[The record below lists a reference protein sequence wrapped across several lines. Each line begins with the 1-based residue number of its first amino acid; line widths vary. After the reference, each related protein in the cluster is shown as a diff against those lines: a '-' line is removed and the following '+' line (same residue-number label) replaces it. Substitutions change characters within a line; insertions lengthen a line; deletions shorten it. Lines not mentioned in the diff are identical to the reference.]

1 MSSERKDNISLR
13 RTSST
18 SKVIS
23 RALVPILSGLLVAA
37 SMPPWGWWPLA
48 FVGIAMYGT
57 TAVRHRDT
65 SFSTG
70 FLFAVAWFLPSMA
83 WMWFL
88 TAPGYVAAILIFS
101 VMHGIASYIAAKLAT
116 NDNSHRSALVICHSL
131 AEVVRLSFPFG
142 GVPLATLA
150 IGQVSGPLAALA
162 PLMGVIGISTATLYL
177 ALTHRRFRAICIIG
191 LLVFVGNTWNNT
203 QSTGRTLNLSIVQ
216 GGGEQGTHAVDT
228 NPRDVFD
235 VHMVATKKLQPNSQ
249 RDAVIWPENA
259 ISITNKGL
267 FIDSSEY
274 AEITQEAKR
283 LNVPFVVGITEDAGE
298 DQFTNAQIVVNP
310 DGSITGRYDKVRR
323 VPFGEYMPL
332 RSLLKALGAPT
343 DLVPRDARAGTSRGW
358 LDVADTRASV
368 AISWEVF
375 FGGRVNEGIVDG
387 ATFII
392 NPTNGSSYTWTILQT
407 QQIAASRLRALEQ
420 GRDVV
425 QISPTG
431 FSAFIDS
438 FGVVHERTS
447 ISEQRVVERVIQ
459 LRSGR
464 TLYSRMG
471 NAVYIWAVLISF
483 AWLAR
488 RRARAN
494 RIGAS

>member
-1 MSSERKDNISLR
+1 MRRSSFL
-13 RTSST
+13 
-18 SKVIS
+18 
-23 RALVPILSGLLVAA
+23 LILAGLLVAA
-37 SMPPWGWWPLA
+37 SMPPWGWWPLG
-48 FVGIAMYGT
+48 FIGLAMYGSV
-57 TAVRHRDT
+57 AVRHREK
-65 SFSTG
+65 SFSLG
-70 FLFAVAWFLPSMA
+70 FLFATAWFLPSMA

-88 TAPGYVAAILIFS
+88 SAPGYLVAILIFS
-101 VMHGIASYIAAKLAT
+101 VLHGFASYIASKLSI
-116 NDNSHRSALVICHSL
+116 NDQSHKSALIVCHSL

-150 IGQVSGPLAALA
+150 IGQVSGPIAGLA
-162 PLMGVIGISTATLYL
+162 PLMGVIGITTATLYL
-177 ALTHRRFRAICIIG
+177 ALTHRRFRAICVVG
-191 LLVFVGNTWNNT
+191 FLVLVGNTWNNT
-203 QSTGRTLNLSIVQ
+203 QSTGSTLNLSIVQ
-216 GGGEQGTHAVDT
+216 GGGEQGTHAIDT

-235 VHMVATKKLQPNSQ
+235 VHMAATKTLQPNSQ

-274 AEITQEAKR
+274 AEITEEAKR
-283 LNVPFVVGITEDAGE
+283 LSVPFVVGITEDAGE
-298 DQFTNAQIVVNP
+298 GQFTNAQVVINP

-323 VPFGEYMPL
+323 VPFGEYMPM
-332 RSLLKALGAPT
+332 RSLLKAIGAPT
-343 DLVPRDARAGTSRGW
+343 DLVPRDARAGDSRGW

-368 AISWEVF
+368 AISWEIF
-375 FGGRVNEGIVDG
+375 FGGRVNEGVADG

-438 FGVVHERTS
+438 SGVVHERTS
-447 ISEQRVVERVIQ
+447 ISEQQVVERSIQ

-471 NAVYIWAVLISF
+471 NAVYIWALLIAF

-488 RRARAN
+488 RRARAI

>member
-1 MSSERKDNISLR
+1 MIR
-13 RTSST
+13 RSFSPLL
-18 SKVIS
+18 
-23 RALVPILSGLLVAA
+23 AGLLVAA
-37 SMPPWGWWPLA
+37 SMPPWGWWPLGFA
-48 FVGIAMYGT
+48 GIAMYGT
-57 TAVRHRDT
+57 AAVQRRDKA
-65 SFSTG
+65 FLPG
-70 FLFAVAWFLPSMA
+70 FLFAAAWFLPSMA

-88 TAPGYVAAILIFS
+88 TAPGYIAAILIFC
-101 VMHGIASYIAAKLAT
+101 VMHGTASYIAAKLST
-116 NDNSHRSALVICHSL
+116 NNQSHRSALIISHSL

-150 IGQVSGPLAALA
+150 IGQVSGPLAGLA

-177 ALTHRRFRAICIIG
+177 ALTHRRFRAICIVG
-191 LLVFVGNTWNNT
+191 FLVLLGSVWNTT
-203 QSTGRTLNLSIVQ
+203 HSTGRQLNLSIIQ

-235 VHMVATKKLQPNSQ
+235 VHMTAMKTLQPNSQ

-259 ISITNKGL
+259 ISITNHGL
-267 FIDSSEY
+267 FFDSREY
-274 AEITQEAKR
+274 AEIAQEAKR
-283 LNVPFVVGITEDAGE
+283 LNVPFVVGITEDAG
-298 DQFTNAQIVVNP
+298 DGQFTNAQVVINI
-310 DGSITGRYDKVRR
+310 DGSVSGRYDKVRR
-323 VPFGEYMPL
+323 VPFGEYMPM
-332 RSLLKALGAPT
+332 RSLLKAIGAPT
-343 DLVPRDARAGTSRGW
+343 DLVPRDARAGDSRGW

-368 AISWEVF
+368 AISWEIF
-375 FGGRVNEGIVDG
+375 FGGRVNEGVTDG

-438 FGVVHERTS
+438 SGVVHDRTS
-447 ISEQRVVERVIQ
+447 ISEQRVVERSIQ
-459 LRSGR
+459 LRTGR

-471 NAVYIWAVLISF
+471 NAVYIWALLIAF
-483 AWLAR
+483 AWLVR
-488 RRARAN
+488 RRARAI

>member
-1 MSSERKDNISLR
+1 MR
-13 RTSST
+13 RRSFLP
-18 SKVIS
+18 VF
-23 RALVPILSGLLVAA
+23 AGLLVAA
-37 SMPPWGWWPLA
+37 SMPPWGWWPLGFA
-48 FVGIAMYGT
+48 GIAMYGSM
-57 TAVRHRDT
+57 AVRRKEKT
-65 SFSTG
+65 FSTG
-70 FLFAVAWFLPSMA
+70 FLFAAAWFLPSMA

-88 TAPGYVAAILIFS
+88 SAPGYIVAVLIFC
-101 VMHGIASYIAAKLAT
+101 VMHGIASFIAARIST

-131 AEVVRLSFPFG
+131 AEALRLSFPFG

-150 IGQVSGPLAALA
+150 IGQVSGPLADLA

-177 ALTHRRFRAICIIG
+177 ALTHRKFRAICVVG
-191 LLVFVGNTWNNT
+191 FLVLLGSTWN
-203 QSTGRTLNLSIVQ
+203 STHSAGRTLNLSIIQ
-216 GGGEQGTHAVDT
+216 GGGEQGTHAIDT

-235 VHMVATKKLQPNSQ
+235 VHMAVTKTLQPNSQ

-259 ISITNKGL
+259 INITNQGL
-267 FIDSSEY
+267 FFDSPEY
-274 AEITQEAKR
+274 IEIAQEARR

-298 DQFTNAQIVVNP
+298 RQFTNAQVVVNI
-310 DGSITGRYDKVRR
+310 DGSVSGRYDKVRR
-323 VPFGEYMPL
+323 VPFGEYMPM
-332 RSLLKALGAPT
+332 RSLLKAIGAPT
-343 DLVPRDARAGTSRGW
+343 DLVPRDARAGDSRGW

-368 AISWEVF
+368 AISWEIF
-375 FGGRVNEGIVDG
+375 FGGRVNEGIADG

-392 NPTNGSSYTWTILQT
+392 NPTNGSSYTLTILQT

-438 FGVVHERTS
+438 SGEVHERTS
-447 ISEQRVVERVIQ
+447 ISEQQVVERSIQ

-464 TLYSRMG
+464 TLYSHMG
-471 NAVYIWAVLISF
+471 NAVYIWALLIGF

-488 RRARAN
+488 LRARAI

>member
-1 MSSERKDNISLR
+1 MR
-13 RTSST
+13 RRSFLP
-18 SKVIS
+18 VF
-23 RALVPILSGLLVAA
+23 AGLLVAA
-37 SMPPWGWWPLA
+37 SMPPWGWWPLGFA
-48 FVGIAMYGT
+48 GIAMYGSM
-57 TAVRHRDT
+57 AVRRKEKT
-65 SFSTG
+65 FSTG
-70 FLFAVAWFLPSMA
+70 FLFAAAWFLPSMA

-88 TAPGYVAAILIFS
+88 SAPGYIVAVLIFC
-101 VMHGIASYIAAKLAT
+101 VMHGIASFIAARIST

-131 AEVVRLSFPFG
+131 AEALRLSFPFG

-150 IGQVSGPLAALA
+150 IGQVSGPLADLA

-177 ALTHRRFRAICIIG
+177 ALTHRKFRAICVVG
-191 LLVFVGNTWNNT
+191 FLVLLGSTWN
-203 QSTGRTLNLSIVQ
+203 STHSAGRTLNLSIIQ
-216 GGGEQGTHAVDT
+216 GGGEQGTHAIDT

-235 VHMVATKKLQPNSQ
+235 VHMAVTKTLQPNSQ

-259 ISITNKGL
+259 INITNQGL
-267 FIDSSEY
+267 FFDSPEY
-274 AEITQEAKR
+274 IEIAQEARR

-298 DQFTNAQIVVNP
+298 RQFTNAQVVVNI
-310 DGSITGRYDKVRR
+310 DGSVSGRYDKVRR
-323 VPFGEYMPL
+323 VPFGEYMPM
-332 RSLLKALGAPT
+332 RSLLKAIGAPT
-343 DLVPRDARAGTSRGW
+343 DLVPRDARAGDSRGW

-368 AISWEVF
+368 AISWEIF
-375 FGGRVNEGIVDG
+375 FGGRVNEGIADG

-438 FGVVHERTS
+438 SGEVHERTS
-447 ISEQRVVERVIQ
+447 ISEQQVVERSIQ

-464 TLYSRMG
+464 TLYSHMG
-471 NAVYIWAVLISF
+471 NAVYIWALLIGF

-488 RRARAN
+488 LRARAI

>member
-1 MSSERKDNISLR
+1 MRRSSFL
-13 RTSST
+13 
-18 SKVIS
+18 
-23 RALVPILSGLLVAA
+23 LILAGLLVAA
-37 SMPPWGWWPLA
+37 SMPPWGWWPLG
-48 FVGIAMYGT
+48 FIGLAMYGSV
-57 TAVRHRDT
+57 AVRHREK
-65 SFSTG
+65 SFSLG
-70 FLFAVAWFLPSMA
+70 FLFATAWFLPSMA

-88 TAPGYVAAILIFS
+88 TAPGYLVAILIFS
-101 VMHGIASYIAAKLAT
+101 VLHGFASYIASKLSI
-116 NDNSHRSALVICHSL
+116 NDQSHKSALIVCHSL

-150 IGQVSGPLAALA
+150 IGQVSGPIAGLAS
-162 PLMGVIGISTATLYL
+162 LMGVIGITTATLYL
-177 ALTHRRFRAICIIG
+177 ALTHRRFRAICVVG
-191 LLVFVGNTWNNT
+191 FLVLVGNTWNNT
-203 QSTGRTLNLSIVQ
+203 QSTGSTLNLSIVQ
-216 GGGEQGTHAVDT
+216 GGGEQGTHAIDT

-235 VHMVATKKLQPNSQ
+235 VHMAATKTLQPNSQ

-274 AEITQEAKR
+274 AEITEEAKR
-283 LNVPFVVGITEDAGE
+283 LSVPFVVGITEDAGE
-298 DQFTNAQIVVNP
+298 GQFTNAQVVIDP

-323 VPFGEYMPL
+323 VPFGEYMPM
-332 RSLLKALGAPT
+332 RSLLKAIGAPT
-343 DLVPRDARAGTSRGW
+343 DLVPRDARAGDSRGW

-368 AISWEVF
+368 AISWEIF
-375 FGGRVNEGIVDG
+375 FGGRVNEGVADG

-438 FGVVHERTS
+438 SGVVHERTS
-447 ISEQRVVERVIQ
+447 ISEQQVVERSIQ

-471 NAVYIWAVLISF
+471 NAVYIWALLIAF

-488 RRARAN
+488 RRARAI

>member
-1 MSSERKDNISLR
+1 MKR
-13 RTSST
+13 RSFLP
-18 SKVIS
+18 VF
-23 RALVPILSGLLVAA
+23 AGLLVAA
-37 SMPPWGWWPLA
+37 SMPPWGWWPLG
-48 FVGIAMYGT
+48 FVGIAIYGSV
-57 TAVRHRDT
+57 AVRRKEK

-70 FLFAVAWFLPSMA
+70 FLYAAAWFLPSMA

-88 TAPGYVAAILIFS
+88 TAPGYLVAILIFC
-101 VMHGIASYIAAKLAT
+101 VMHGFASYIAAKLAT
-116 NDNSHRSALVICHSL
+116 NDNSHRSALIICHSL

-150 IGQVSGPLAALA
+150 IGQVSGPLADLA

-177 ALTHRRFRAICIIG
+177 ALTHHRFRAIFIVG
-191 LLVFVGNTWNNT
+191 LLVFVGNMWDNT
-203 QSTGRTLNLSIVQ
+203 QFTGRTLNLSIVQ
-216 GGGEQGTHAVDT
+216 GGGEQATRAVDT

-235 VHMVATKKLQPNSQ
+235 SHMAATKRLQPNSQ

-283 LNVPFVVGITEDAGE
+283 LNVPFVVGITEDAGPR
-298 DQFTNAQIVVNP
+298 QFTNAQVVVNP

-323 VPFGEYMPL
+323 VPFGEYMPM
-332 RSLLKALGAPT
+332 RSLLKAIGAPT
-343 DLVPRDARAGTSRGW
+343 DLVPRDARAGDSRGW

-368 AISWEVF
+368 AISWEIF
-375 FGGRVNEGIVDG
+375 FGGRVNEGVADG

-407 QQIAASRLRALEQ
+407 QQIAASRLRSLEQ

-438 FGVVHERTS
+438 SGVVHDRTS
-447 ISEQRVVERVIQ
+447 ISEQHVVERSIQ

-464 TLYSRMG
+464 TVYSRMG
-471 NAVYIWAVLISF
+471 NAVYIWALLIAF
-483 AWLAR
+483 ALLAR
-488 RRARAN
+488 RRARAF

>member
-1 MSSERKDNISLR
+1 MSR
-13 RTSST
+13 SSFL
-18 SKVIS
+18 
-23 RALVPILSGLLVAA
+23 LVLAGLLVAA
-37 SMPPWGWWPLA
+37 SMPPWGWWPLG
-48 FVGIAMYGT
+48 FLGIALYGSV
-57 TAVRHRDT
+57 AEGRREQ

-88 TAPGYVAAILIFS
+88 TAPGYIVAILIFC
-101 VMHGIASYIAAKLAT
+101 VMHGFASYIAATLST
-116 NDNSHRSALVICHSL
+116 TDHSHRTALIVCHSL
-131 AEVVRLSFPFG
+131 AEVLRLSFPFG

-150 IGQVSGPLAALA
+150 IGQVSGPLAGLA
-162 PLMGVIGISTATLYL
+162 SLMGVIGITTATLYI
-177 ALTHRRFRAICIIG
+177 ALTHHRFRAMCVVG
-191 LLVFVGNTWNNT
+191 FFVLLGNSWDST

-235 VHMVATKKLQPNSQ
+235 VHMAATKTLQPNQ
-249 RDAVIWPENA
+249 ERDAVIWPENA
-259 ISITNKGL
+259 ISVTNQGL
-267 FIDSSEY
+267 FLDSPEY
-274 AEITQEAKR
+274 TEIAQQAQR
-283 LNVPFVVGITEDAGE
+283 LNVPFIVGITEDVGE
-298 DQFTNAQIVVNP
+298 NQFTNAQVVVNT
-310 DGSITGRYDKVRR
+310 DGSVTGRYDKVRR
-323 VPFGEYMPL
+323 VPFGEYMPM
-332 RSLLKALGAPT
+332 RSLLKAIGAPT

-368 AISWEVF
+368 AISWEIF
-375 FGGRVNEGIVDG
+375 FDGRVNEGVSDG
-387 ATFII
+387 ATFVI
-392 NPTNGSSYTWTILQT
+392 NPTNGSSYTWTILQS

-438 FGVVHERTS
+438 SGVVHERTS
-447 ISEQRVVERVIQ
+447 ISEQRVVERSIQ

-464 TLYSRMG
+464 TVYSRMG
-471 NAVYIWAVLISF
+471 NAVYIWALLIAF
-483 AWLAR
+483 ALLVR
-488 RRARAN
+488 RRARAI

>member
-1 MSSERKDNISLR
+1 MRRSSFLL
-13 RTSST
+13 
-18 SKVIS
+18 
-23 RALVPILSGLLVAA
+23 LVAGLLVAA
-37 SMPPWGWWPLA
+37 SMPPWGWWPLG
-48 FVGIAMYGT
+48 FIGIALYGSV
-57 TAVRHRDT
+57 AVQRRDNA
-65 SFSTG
+65 FSTG
-70 FLFAVAWFLPSMA
+70 FLFAAAWFLPSMA

-88 TAPGYVAAILIFS
+88 TAPGYIVAILIFC
-101 VMHGIASYIAAKLAT
+101 VMHGIASYVAATLSA
-116 NDNSHRSALVICHSL
+116 NDHSHRTALIVCHSL
-131 AEVVRLSFPFG
+131 AEVLRLSFPFG

-150 IGQVSGPLAALA
+150 IGQVSGPLADLA
-162 PLMGVIGISTATLYL
+162 PLMGVIGITTATLYL
-177 ALTHRRFRAICIIG
+177 ALTHHRFRAIFIIG
-191 LLVFVGNTWNNT
+191 LLVFVGSAWNNT

-216 GGGEQGTHAVDT
+216 GGGEQGTHAVDS

-235 VHMVATKKLQPNSQ
+235 VHMSATKTLRPNQ
-249 RDAVIWPENA
+249 ERDAVIWPENA

-274 AEITQEAKR
+274 SEITQEAQR
-283 LNVPFVVGITEDAGE
+283 LNVPFVIGITEDAGE
-298 DQFTNAQIVVNP
+298 GQFTNAQVVVNP

-323 VPFGEYMPL
+323 VPFGEYMPM
-332 RSLLKALGAPT
+332 RSLLKAIGAPT
-343 DLVPRDARAGTSRGW
+343 DLVPLDARAGDSRGW

-368 AISWEVF
+368 AISWEIF
-375 FGGRVNEGIVDG
+375 FGGRVNEGIADG

-447 ISEQRVVERVIQ
+447 ISEQRVVERSVQ

-464 TLYSRMG
+464 TVYSRMG
-471 NAVYIWAVLISF
+471 NAVYIWALLIAF

-488 RRARAN
+488 LRARAI

>member
-1 MSSERKDNISLR
+1 MIR
-13 RTSST
+13 RAFLP
-18 SKVIS
+18 VL
-23 RALVPILSGLLVAA
+23 AGLLVAA
-37 SMPPWGWWPLA
+37 SMPPWGWWPLG
-48 FVGIAMYGT
+48 FVGIAMYGSV
-57 TAVRHRDT
+57 AIQRKDK

-70 FLFAVAWFLPSMA
+70 FLFAIAWFLPSMA

-88 TAPGYVAAILIFS
+88 TAPGYIAAVLIFCTT
-101 VMHGIASYIAAKLAT
+101 HGIASYIAARFST
-116 NDNSHRSALVICHSL
+116 SPSTHRSALIICHSL

-150 IGQVSGPLAALA
+150 IGQVSGPLASLT
-162 PLMGVIGISTATLYL
+162 PLMGVIGITTATLYL
-177 ALTHRRFRAICIIG
+177 ALTHRRLRAICIVG
-191 LLVFVGNTWNNT
+191 FLVLLGNIWDGT
-203 QSTGRTLNLSIVQ
+203 QATGRDLQLAIVQ
-216 GGGEQGTHAVDT
+216 GGGEQGTHAIDT

-235 VHMVATKKLQPNSQ
+235 VHMTATKTLEPNSQ
-249 RDAVIWPENA
+249 RDAVIWPENV
-259 ISITNKGL
+259 ISITNSGL
-267 FIDSSEY
+267 FIDSPEYSEI
-274 AEITQEAKR
+274 AQEAKR
-283 LNVPFVVGITEDAGE
+283 LNVPFVVGITEDAGRL
-298 DQFTNAQIVVNP
+298 QFTNAQVVVNT
-310 DGSITGRYDKVRR
+310 DGTISGRYDKVRR
-323 VPFGEYMPL
+323 VPFGEYMPM

-343 DLVPRDARAGTSRGW
+343 DLVPRDARAGTLRGW

-368 AISWEVF
+368 AISWEIF
-375 FGGRVNEGIVDG
+375 FGGRVNEGVADG

-407 QQIAASRLRALEQ
+407 QQVAASRLRALEQ

-438 FGVVHERTS
+438 SGVVHERTS
-447 ISEQRVVERVIQ
+447 ISEQQVLERSIQ

-464 TLYSRMG
+464 TMYSRMG
-471 NAVYIWAVLISF
+471 NAVYIWALLIAF

>member
-1 MSSERKDNISLR
+1 MRRSSFPL
-13 RTSST
+13 
-18 SKVIS
+18 
-23 RALVPILSGLLVAA
+23 ILAGLLVAA
-37 SMPPWGWWPLA
+37 SMPPWGWWPLG
-48 FVGIAMYGT
+48 FLGIALYGSV
-57 TAVRHRDT
+57 AIGRREQ

-70 FLFAVAWFLPSMA
+70 FLFAAAWFLPSMA

-88 TAPGYVAAILIFS
+88 TAPGYIVAILIFC
-101 VMHGIASYIAAKLAT
+101 VMHGIASYIASKLST
-116 NDNSHRSALVICHSL
+116 NDNSHRSALIICHSL

-150 IGQVSGPLAALA
+150 IGQVSGPLADLA
-162 PLMGVIGISTATLYL
+162 PLMGVIGISTATLYI
-177 ALTHRRFRAICIIG
+177 AVTHHRFRAICVVG
-191 LLVFVGNTWNNT
+191 FLVLLGSTWNST

-216 GGGEQGTHAVDT
+216 GGGEQGTRAVDT

-235 VHMVATKKLQPNSQ
+235 VHMAATKTLQPKQ
-249 RDAVIWPENA
+249 ERDAVIWPENA
-259 ISITNKGL
+259 ISITNQGL
-267 FIDSSEY
+267 FFDSPEY
-274 AEITQEAKR
+274 PEIAQQAQR

-298 DQFTNAQIVVNP
+298 RQFTNAQVVVNI
-310 DGSITGRYDKVRR
+310 DGSVSGRYDKVRR
-323 VPFGEYMPL
+323 VPFGEYMPM
-332 RSLLKALGAPT
+332 RSLLKAIGAPT
-343 DLVPRDARAGTSRGW
+343 DLVPRDARAGDSRGW
-358 LDVADTRASV
+358 LDVAHTRASV
-368 AISWEVF
+368 AISWEIF
-375 FGGRVNEGIVDG
+375 FGGRVNEGVADG

-438 FGVVHERTS
+438 SGVVHDRTS
-447 ISEQRVVERVIQ
+447 ISEQHVVERTIQ

-464 TLYSRMG
+464 TVYSRLG
-471 NAVYIWAVLISF
+471 NAVYIWALLIAF

-488 RRARAN
+488 CRARAF

>member
-1 MSSERKDNISLR
+1 MIR
-13 RTSST
+13 RSF
-18 SKVIS
+18 
-23 RALVPILSGLLVAA
+23 LPILAGLFVAA
-37 SMPPWGWWPLA
+37 SMPPWGWWPLGFA
-48 FVGIAMYGT
+48 GIALYGSV
-57 TAVRHRDT
+57 ALQRREK

-70 FLFAVAWFLPSMA
+70 FLFAAAWFLPSMA

-88 TAPGYVAAILIFS
+88 TAPGYIAAILIFC
-101 VMHGIASYIAAKLAT
+101 VMHGTASFLAAQLST
-116 NDNSHRSALVICHSL
+116 TTSTHRTALIICHSL
-131 AEVVRLSFPFG
+131 AEVLRLSFPFG

-150 IGQVSGPLAALA
+150 IGQISGPLADLA

-177 ALTHRRFRAICIIG
+177 AVTHHRFRALCIVG
-191 LLVFVGNTWNNT
+191 FLVLLGNTWDT
-203 QSTGRTLNLSIVQ
+203 THPTGRTLNLSIIQ
-216 GGGEQGTHAVDT
+216 GGGKQGTHAVDT

-235 VHMVATKKLQPNSQ
+235 VHMAATKTLQPNSQ

-259 ISITNKGL
+259 ISITNHGL
-267 FIDSSEY
+267 FIDSPEY
-274 AEITQEAKR
+274 TEISQEAKR
-283 LNVPFVVGITEDAGE
+283 LNVPFVVGITEDAGPR
-298 DQFTNAQIVVNP
+298 QFTNAQVVINT
-310 DGSITGRYDKVRR
+310 DGTVTGRYDKVRR

-332 RSLLKALGAPT
+332 RSLLKTLGAPT

-358 LDVADTRASV
+358 LDIADTRASV
-368 AISWEVF
+368 AISWEIF
-375 FGGRVNEGIVDG
+375 FGGRVNEGIADG

-407 QQIAASRLRALEQ
+407 QQIAASQLRAREQ

-438 FGVVHERTS
+438 SGEVHERTS
-447 ISEQRVVERVIQ
+447 ISEQHVLERSIQ

-464 TLYSRMG
+464 TMYSRMG
-471 NAVYIWAVLISF
+471 NAVYIWALLIAF
-483 AWLAR
+483 AWLTR
-488 RRARAN
+488 RRARAI

>member
-1 MSSERKDNISLR
+1 
-13 RTSST
+13 
-18 SKVIS
+18 
-23 RALVPILSGLLVAA
+23 LS
-37 SMPPWGWWPLA
+37 
-48 FVGIAMYGT
+48 
-57 TAVRHRDT
+57 
-65 SFSTG
+65 G
-70 FLFAVAWFLPSMA
+70 FLFAAAWFLPSMA

-88 TAPGYVAAILIFS
+88 SAPGYIVAVLIFC
-101 VMHGIASYIAAKLAT
+101 VMHGIASFIAARIST

-131 AEVVRLSFPFG
+131 AEVLRLSFPFG

-150 IGQVSGPLAALA
+150 IGQVSGPLADLA
-162 PLMGVIGISTATLYL
+162 PLMGVIGITTATLYL
-177 ALTHRRFRAICIIG
+177 ALTHRKFRAICVVG
-191 LLVFVGNTWNNT
+191 FLVLLGNTWN
-203 QSTGRTLNLSIVQ
+203 STHSAGRTLNLSIIQ
-216 GGGEQGTHAVDT
+216 GGGEQGTHAIDT

-235 VHMVATKKLQPNSQ
+235 VHMAATKTLQPNQ
-249 RDAVIWPENA
+249 ERDAVMWPENA
-259 ISITNKGL
+259 INITNQGL
-267 FIDSSEY
+267 FFDSPEY
-274 AEITQEAKR
+274 IEIAQEARR

-298 DQFTNAQIVVNP
+298 GQFTNAQVVVNI
-310 DGSITGRYDKVRR
+310 DGSVSGRYDKVRR
-323 VPFGEYMPL
+323 VPFGEYMPM
-332 RSLLKALGAPT
+332 RSLLKAIGAPT
-343 DLVPRDARAGTSRGW
+343 DLVPRDARAGDSRGW

-368 AISWEVF
+368 AISWEIF
-375 FGGRVNEGIVDG
+375 FGGRVNEGIADG

-438 FGVVHERTS
+438 SGEVHERTS
-447 ISEQRVVERVIQ
+447 ISEQQVVERSIQ

-464 TLYSRMG
+464 TVYSRMG
-471 NAVYIWAVLISF
+471 NAVYIWALLIGF

-488 RRARAN
+488 RRARAI

>member
-1 MSSERKDNISLR
+1 MRRSSFL
-13 RTSST
+13 
-18 SKVIS
+18 
-23 RALVPILSGLLVAA
+23 LVLAGLLVAA

-48 FVGIAMYGT
+48 FIGIALYGS
-57 TAVRHRDT
+57 AALRRRDNA
-65 SFSTG
+65 FPTG
-70 FLFAVAWFLPSMA
+70 FLFAAAWFLPSMA

-88 TAPGYVAAILIFS
+88 TAPGYIVAILIFC
-101 VMHGIASYIAAKLAT
+101 VMHGIASYVAATLSA
-116 NDNSHRSALVICHSL
+116 NDYSHRTALIVCHSL
-131 AEVVRLSFPFG
+131 AEVLRLSFPFG

-150 IGQVSGPLAALA
+150 IGQVSGPLADLA
-162 PLMGVIGISTATLYL
+162 PLMGVIGITTATLYL
-177 ALTHRRFRAICIIG
+177 ALTHRRFRAIFVVGILV
-191 LLVFVGNTWNNT
+191 LLGSTWNNT

-235 VHMVATKKLQPNSQ
+235 VHMAATKTLQPNQ
-249 RDAVIWPENA
+249 VRDAVIWPENA
-259 ISITNKGL
+259 ISITNQGL
-267 FIDSSEY
+267 FVDSSEY
-274 AEITQEAKR
+274 TEIAQQAQR
-283 LNVPFVVGITEDAGE
+283 LNVPFVVGITEDAGQR
-298 DQFTNAQIVVNP
+298 QFTNAQVVVNP
-310 DGSITGRYDKVRR
+310 DGSVTGRYDKVRR

-332 RSLLKALGAPT
+332 RPLLKALGAPT

-375 FGGRVNEGIVDG
+375 FGGRVNEGIADG

-447 ISEQRVVERVIQ
+447 ISEQRVVERAIQ

>member
-1 MSSERKDNISLR
+1 MKR
-13 RTSST
+13 RSFLP
-18 SKVIS
+18 VF
-23 RALVPILSGLLVAA
+23 AGLLVAA
-37 SMPPWGWWPLA
+37 SMPPWGWWPLG
-48 FVGIAMYGT
+48 FVGIAMYGSV
-57 TAVRHRDT
+57 AVRQKERT
-65 SFSTG
+65 FSTG
-70 FLFAVAWFLPSMA
+70 FLFAAAWFLPSMA

-88 TAPGYVAAILIFS
+88 TAPGYIVAVLIFC
-101 VMHGIASYIAAKLAT
+101 VMHGIASFIAARIST
-116 NDNSHRSALVICHSL
+116 NDNSHRSALVVCHSL
-131 AEVVRLSFPFG
+131 AEVLRLSFPFG

-162 PLMGVIGISTATLYL
+162 PLMGVIGITTATLYL
-177 ALTHRRFRAICIIG
+177 ALTHRKFRAICVVG
-191 LLVFVGNTWNNT
+191 FLVLLGNTWN
-203 QSTGRTLNLSIVQ
+203 STHSAGRTLNLSIIQ
-216 GGGEQGTHAVDT
+216 GGGEQGTHAIDT

-235 VHMVATKKLQPNSQ
+235 VHMAATKTLQPNQ
-249 RDAVIWPENA
+249 ERDAVMWPENA
-259 ISITNKGL
+259 INITNQGL
-267 FIDSSEY
+267 FFDSPEY
-274 AEITQEAKR
+274 IEIAQEARR

-298 DQFTNAQIVVNP
+298 GQFTNAQVVVNI
-310 DGSITGRYDKVRR
+310 DGSVSGRYDKVRR
-323 VPFGEYMPL
+323 VPFGEYMPM
-332 RSLLKALGAPT
+332 RSLLKAIGAPT
-343 DLVPRDARAGTSRGW
+343 DLVPRDARAGDSRGW

-368 AISWEVF
+368 AISWEIF
-375 FGGRVNEGIVDG
+375 FGGRVNEGIADG

-438 FGVVHERTS
+438 SGEVHERTS
-447 ISEQRVVERVIQ
+447 ISEQQVVERSIQ

-464 TLYSRMG
+464 TVYSRMG
-471 NAVYIWAVLISF
+471 NAVYIWSLLIAF

-488 RRARAN
+488 RRARAF

>member
-1 MSSERKDNISLR
+1 MR
-13 RTSST
+13 RRSFLP
-18 SKVIS
+18 VF
-23 RALVPILSGLLVAA
+23 AGLLVAA
-37 SMPPWGWWPLA
+37 SMPPWGWWPLG
-48 FVGIAMYGT
+48 FVGIAMYGSV
-57 TAVRHRDT
+57 AVQRREH
-65 SFSTG
+65 SFLSG
-70 FLFAVAWFLPSMA
+70 FLFAAAWFLPSMA

-88 TAPGYVAAILIFS
+88 SAPGYIVAVLIFC
-101 VMHGIASYIAAKLAT
+101 VMHGIASFIAARIST

-131 AEVVRLSFPFG
+131 AEVLRLSFPFG

-150 IGQVSGPLAALA
+150 IGQVSGPLADLA
-162 PLMGVIGISTATLYL
+162 PLMGVIGITTATLYL
-177 ALTHRRFRAICIIG
+177 ALTHRRFRAICVVG
-191 LLVFVGNTWNNT
+191 FLVLLGNSWN
-203 QSTGRTLNLSIVQ
+203 STHSAGRTLNLSIVQ
-216 GGGEQGTHAVDT
+216 GGGEQGTHAIDT

-235 VHMVATKKLQPNSQ
+235 VHMAATKTLQPNQ
-249 RDAVIWPENA
+249 ERDAVMWPENA
-259 ISITNKGL
+259 INITNQGL
-267 FIDSSEY
+267 FFDSPEY
-274 AEITQEAKR
+274 TEIAQEARR

-298 DQFTNAQIVVNP
+298 GQFTNAQVVVNI
-310 DGSITGRYDKVRR
+310 DGSVSGRYDKVRR
-323 VPFGEYMPL
+323 VPFGEYMPM
-332 RSLLKALGAPT
+332 RSLLKAIGAPT
-343 DLVPRDARAGTSRGW
+343 DLVPRDARAGDSRGW

-368 AISWEVF
+368 AISWEIF
-375 FGGRVNEGIVDG
+375 FGGRVNEGIADG

-438 FGVVHERTS
+438 SGEVHDRTS
-447 ISEQRVVERVIQ
+447 ISEQQVVERSIQ

-464 TLYSRMG
+464 TVYSRMG
-471 NAVYIWAVLISF
+471 NAVYIWALLIGF

-488 RRARAN
+488 RRARAI

>member
-1 MSSERKDNISLR
+1 MIR
-13 RTSST
+13 R
-18 SKVIS
+18 
-23 RALVPILSGLLVAA
+23 AFLPMLAGLLVAA
-37 SMPPWGWWPLA
+37 SMPPWGWWPLG
-48 FVGIAMYGT
+48 FVGIAMYGSV
-57 TAVRHRDT
+57 AIQRREK

-70 FLFAVAWFLPSMA
+70 FLFAAAWFLPSMA

-88 TAPGYVAAILIFS
+88 TAPGYIAAVIIFC
-101 VMHGIASYIAAKLAT
+101 MTHGIASYIAAKLST
-116 NDNSHRSALVICHSL
+116 NDHSHRSALIVCHSL

-150 IGQVSGPLAALA
+150 IGQVSGPLASLS
-162 PLMGVIGISTATLYL
+162 PLMGVIGITTATLYL
-177 ALTHRRFRAICIIG
+177 ALTHRRLRAVCVVG
-191 LLVFVGNTWNNT
+191 FLVLLANTWDGT
-203 QSTGRTLNLSIVQ
+203 HATGRDLQLAIVQ
-216 GGGEQGTHAVDT
+216 GGGEQGTHAIDT
-228 NPRDVFD
+228 NPRDVFN
-235 VHMVATKKLQPNSQ
+235 VHMAATKTLQPSSQ
-249 RDAVIWPENA
+249 RDAVIWPENV
-259 ISITNKGL
+259 ISITNSGL
-267 FIDSSEY
+267 FIDSPEY
-274 AEITQEAKR
+274 LEIAQEAKR
-283 LNVPFVVGITEDAGE
+283 LNVPFVVGITEDAGRR
-298 DQFTNAQIVVNP
+298 QFTNAQVVVNTN
-310 DGSITGRYDKVRR
+310 GTISGRYDKVRR
-323 VPFGEYMPL
+323 VPFGEYMPM

-368 AISWEVF
+368 AISWEIF
-375 FGGRVNEGIVDG
+375 FGGRVNEGVADG

-431 FSAFIDS
+431 FSGFIDS
-438 FGVVHERTS
+438 SGVVHDRTS
-447 ISEQRVVERVIQ
+447 ISEQQVIERTIQ

-464 TLYSRMG
+464 TLYSHMG
-471 NAVYIWAVLISF
+471 NAVYIWVLLIAF
-483 AWLAR
+483 AWLVR

>member
-1 MSSERKDNISLR
+1 MRRSSFL
-13 RTSST
+13 
-18 SKVIS
+18 
-23 RALVPILSGLLVAA
+23 LILAGLLVAA
-37 SMPPWGWWPLA
+37 SMPPWGWWPLG
-48 FVGIAMYGT
+48 FIGLAMYGSV
-57 TAVRHRDT
+57 AVRHREK
-65 SFSTG
+65 SFSLG
-70 FLFAVAWFLPSMA
+70 FLFAAAWFLPSMA

-88 TAPGYVAAILIFS
+88 TAPGYLVAILIFS
-101 VMHGIASYIAAKLAT
+101 VLHGFASYIASKLSI
-116 NDNSHRSALVICHSL
+116 NDQTHRSALIVCHSL

-150 IGQVSGPLAALA
+150 IGQVAGPIAGLA
-162 PLMGVIGISTATLYL
+162 PLMGVIGITTATLYL
-177 ALTHRRFRAICIIG
+177 ALTHRRFRAICVVG
-191 LLVFVGNTWNNT
+191 FLVLVGNTWNNT
-203 QSTGRTLNLSIVQ
+203 QSTGSTLNLSIVQ
-216 GGGEQGTHAVDT
+216 GGGEQGTHAIDT

-235 VHMVATKKLQPNSQ
+235 VHMAATKTLQPNSQ

-274 AEITQEAKR
+274 AEITEEAKR
-283 LNVPFVVGITEDAGE
+283 LSVPFVVGITEDAGE
-298 DQFTNAQIVVNP
+298 GQFTNAQVVIDP

-323 VPFGEYMPL
+323 VPFGEYMPM
-332 RSLLKALGAPT
+332 RSLLKAIGAPT
-343 DLVPRDARAGTSRGW
+343 DLVPRDARAGDSRGW

-368 AISWEVF
+368 AISWEIF
-375 FGGRVNEGIVDG
+375 FGGRVNEGVADG

-438 FGVVHERTS
+438 SGVVHERTS
-447 ISEQRVVERVIQ
+447 ISEQQVVERSIQ

-471 NAVYIWAVLISF
+471 NAVYIWALLIAF

-488 RRARAN
+488 RRARAI

>member
-1 MSSERKDNISLR
+1 MRRSSFL
-13 RTSST
+13 
-18 SKVIS
+18 
-23 RALVPILSGLLVAA
+23 LILAGLLVAA
-37 SMPPWGWWPLA
+37 SMPPWGWWPLG
-48 FVGIAMYGT
+48 FIGLAMYGSV
-57 TAVRHRDT
+57 AVRHREK
-65 SFSTG
+65 SFSLG
-70 FLFAVAWFLPSMA
+70 FLFAAAWFLPSMA

-88 TAPGYVAAILIFS
+88 TAPGYLVAILIFS
-101 VMHGIASYIAAKLAT
+101 VLHGFASYIASKLSI
-116 NDNSHRSALVICHSL
+116 NDQTHRSALIVCHSL

-150 IGQVSGPLAALA
+150 IGQVAGPIAGLA
-162 PLMGVIGISTATLYL
+162 PLMGVIGITTATLYL
-177 ALTHRRFRAICIIG
+177 ALTHRRFRAICVVG
-191 LLVFVGNTWNNT
+191 FLVLVGNTWNNT

-216 GGGEQGTHAVDT
+216 GGGEQGTHAIDT

-235 VHMVATKKLQPNSQ
+235 VHMAATKTLQPNSQ

-274 AEITQEAKR
+274 AELTEEAKR
-283 LNVPFVVGITEDAGE
+283 LSVPFVVGITEDAGE
-298 DQFTNAQIVVNP
+298 GQFTNAQVVINP

-323 VPFGEYMPL
+323 VPFGEYMPM
-332 RSLLKALGAPT
+332 RSLLKAIGAPT
-343 DLVPRDARAGTSRGW
+343 DLVPRDARAGDSRGW

-368 AISWEVF
+368 AISWEIF
-375 FGGRVNEGIVDG
+375 FGGRVNEGVADG

-438 FGVVHERTS
+438 SGVVHERTS
-447 ISEQRVVERVIQ
+447 ISEQKVVERSIQ

-471 NAVYIWAVLISF
+471 NAVYIWALLIAF

-488 RRARAN
+488 RRARAI

>member
-1 MSSERKDNISLR
+1 MRRSSFLL
-13 RTSST
+13 
-18 SKVIS
+18 
-23 RALVPILSGLLVAA
+23 LVAGLLVAA
-37 SMPPWGWWPLA
+37 SMPPWGWWPLG
-48 FVGIAMYGT
+48 FIGIALYGSV
-57 TAVRHRDT
+57 AVQRRDNA
-65 SFSTG
+65 FSTG
-70 FLFAVAWFLPSMA
+70 FLFAAAWFLPSMA

-88 TAPGYVAAILIFS
+88 TAPGYIVAILIFC
-101 VMHGIASYIAAKLAT
+101 VMHGIASYVAATLSA
-116 NDNSHRSALVICHSL
+116 NDHSHRTALIVCHSL
-131 AEVVRLSFPFG
+131 AEVLRLSFPFG

-150 IGQVSGPLAALA
+150 IGQVSGPLADLA
-162 PLMGVIGISTATLYL
+162 PLMGVIGITTATLYL
-177 ALTHRRFRAICIIG
+177 ALTHHRFRAIFIIG
-191 LLVFVGNTWNNT
+191 LLVFVGNAWNNT

-216 GGGEQGTHAVDT
+216 GGGEQGTHAVDS

-235 VHMVATKKLQPNSQ
+235 VHMSATKTLRPNQ
-249 RDAVIWPENA
+249 ERDAVIWPENA

-274 AEITQEAKR
+274 SEITQEAQR
-283 LNVPFVVGITEDAGE
+283 LNVPFVIGITEDAGE
-298 DQFTNAQIVVNP
+298 GQFTNAQVVVNP

-323 VPFGEYMPL
+323 VPFGEYMPM
-332 RSLLKALGAPT
+332 RSLLKAIGAPT
-343 DLVPRDARAGTSRGW
+343 DLVPLDARAGDSRGW
-358 LDVADTRASV
+358 LDVADTRTSV
-368 AISWEVF
+368 AISWEIF
-375 FGGRVNEGIVDG
+375 FGGRVNEGIADG

-447 ISEQRVVERVIQ
+447 ISEQRVVERSVQ

-464 TLYSRMG
+464 TVYSRMG
-471 NAVYIWAVLISF
+471 NAVYIWALLIAF

-488 RRARAN
+488 RRARAI